1 MAYIKTVRYEDSQGP
16 VRDAYDQVYQKRGM
30 LPNVLAVNAA
40 RPHIMKSIESHSRIV
55 MQTESG
61 LTPAERQMIAAVVS
75 GINECVY

>member
-1 MAYIKTVRYEDSQGP
+1 MAYIRTVKYEESKGA
-16 VRDAYDQVYQKRGM
+16 VREAYDHVYEKRGM
-30 LPNVLAVNAA
+30 LPNVLSVNAA

-61 LTPAERQMIAAVVS
+61 LTVAERQMIAAVVS

>member
-1 MAYIKTVRYEDSQGP
+1 LAFIKTVKYADSQGP
-16 VRDAYDQVYQKRGM
+16 VREAYDQVFEKRGM
-30 LPNVLAVNAA
+30 FPNVLAVNAA

-61 LTPAERQMIAAVVS
+61 LTGAERQMIAAVVL

>member
-1 MAYIKTVRYEDSQGP
+1 MAYIKTVRYEDSHGP

>member
-1 MAYIKTVRYEDSQGP
+1 MAYIRTVKYEDSQGP
-16 VRDAYDQVYQKRGM
+16 VREAYDQVYEKRGN

-40 RPHIMKSIESHSRIV
+40 RPHIMKSIQSHSRIV

-61 LTPAERQMIAAVVS
+61 LSAAERQMIAAVVS

>member
-1 MAYIKTVRYEDSQGP
+1 MAYINTVKYEDSRGP
-16 VRDAYDQVYQKRGM
+16 VRDAYDHVYEKRGT

-40 RPHIMKSIESHSRIV
+40 RPHIMKSIESHSRTV